1 MYERL
6 ESLFMAKV
14 KKNRKYFL
22 FALLAKH
29 NNSHKTLKY
38 IALYTLH
45 FLIIYKI
52 RIRLI
57 EQIRLSHECKIEGFF
72 IAWMKKTEKAFY
84 SLLWQSTKAVSVT
97 FF

>member
-45 FLIIYKI
+45 FLIIYRIK
-52 RIRLI
+52 IRLI

-84 SLLWQSTKAVSVT
+84 SLLWQSTKDVSVT